1 MPLQDFLA
9 GSALF
14 SLMLVGVLAAAGLV
28 VQRRLPHLGRLER
41 ALALTV
47 TATTILTLV
56 HLVPLALG
64 ILSQAT
70 VLVATALAALAASR
84 VRPADRDSGAGPS
97 EQREPVAPSGRAA
110 WLLAALASA
119 IALTAAVADLRRW
132 AANEIV
138 GVDPLTFH
146 LPNIGR
152 WIQAGSLWQIDQ
164 FVPLL
169 AHGNYPNNGDVVML
183 STVLPWHNDFL
194 VRAPIVFF
202 LGVTAVAV
210 VAVAREL
217 RAPAAASVLA
227 AAAIVS
233 VPIVGLATIPRALPD
248 SLLWAMFTCGVL
260 FALRHARTGRRS
272 DLMLAAAALAIAFG
286 TKWYGIS
293 SVAVL
298 VAIWTLARVLH
309 HDVPR
314 PRALRDGVLVGA
326 LVALGDL
333 AWMARNVVESANPF
347 FPAKIAAFGVT
358 IFDAPRDVVV
368 EAVGFSIL
376 DYAGDPPVLRQLAGE
391 LFDGLGVM
399 ALVCAA
405 GLIAAAILNR
415 RTPDPR
421 IVLLSVVAV
430 ALLPVY
436 AALPGTALGNPGDP
450 SLASVN
456 TRYAIPSLLLAA
468 PVLAWATGRLPRTAA
483 LAFQVGLFVSVVAGA
498 YSGYEVRGVR
508 EIVVAAVGLVLVA
521 AAIWSLGYVSHR
533 RGVLVAAGIGALL
546 LALGAAR
553 GIEQRI
559 NGERYLG
566 VDPAIDALLKAAPE
580 DKRIGLASDWSVS
593 GLTPIWPSFGTRISN
608 HVEYIGYFDGFL
620 RRYPTRARF
629 EAALERGRYDF
640 VVIGRGFYP
649 PQPTREQRWAIA
661 AGWRTIA
668 LSERLRVLAP
678 PAGRLFP
685 PPPPS

>member
-1 MPLQDFLA
+1 MPLADFLIA
-9 GSALF
+9 AALF
-14 SLMLVGVLAAAGLV
+14 SLMLLGVLAATALIV
-28 VQRRLPHLGRLER
+28 RRRLAHLGRLER
-41 ALALTV
+41 LLAATV
-47 TATTILTLV
+47 AGTTILTLV
-56 HLVPLALG
+56 HLAPLALG
-64 ILSQAT
+64 ILSQAS
-70 VLVATALAALAASR
+70 VLVATALAVLLATRIAH
-84 VRPADRDSGAGPS
+84 SGAPGPGAGS
-97 EQREPVAPSGRAA
+97 PEEREPVAPSGRAE
-110 WLLAALASA
+110 WVLTALASA
-119 IALTAAVADLRRW
+119 VALTAAVADLRRW

-152 WIQAGSLWQIDQ
+152 WIQTGTLWQIDQ

-227 AAAIVS
+227 AAAVVS

-260 FALRHARTGRRS
+260 FLLRHARSGRTS
-272 DLMLAAAALAIAFG
+272 DLMLAAAALAVAFG

-298 VAIWTLARVLH
+298 VAIWTIARLAQ

-314 PRALRDGVLVGA
+314 VRALRDGVLLGA
-326 LVALGDL
+326 LAAAGDL
-333 AWMARNVVESANPF
+333 PWMARNVVESGNPF

-391 LFDGLGVM
+391 IFDGLGFM
-399 ALVCAA
+399 AIVCAA

-415 RTPDPR
+415 RRPDPR
-421 IVLLSVVAV
+421 VVLLSVVAV

-468 PVLAWATGRLPRTAA
+468 PVLAWAIGRLPRPPA
-483 LAFQVGLFVSVVAGA
+483 LAFAVALFISVVAGA
-498 YSGYEVRGVR
+498 SSGYEVRSAR
-508 EIVVAAVGLVLVA
+508 EIVVAAVALVLLA
-521 AAIWSLGYVSHR
+521 AAIWSLGYIR
-533 RGVLVAAGIGALL
+533 RPLV
-546 LALGAAR
+546 LGAIGVAVVLLVLAGAR
-553 GIEQRI
+553 GIERRI

-566 VDPAIDALLKAAPE
+566 VDPAIDVLLKVAP
-580 DKRIGLASDWSVS
+580 DGKRIGLASNWSVS

-620 RRYPTRARF
+620 RRYPTQRRF
-629 EAALERGRYDF
+629 QAALERGRYDLI
-640 VVIGRGFYP
+640 VVGRGFYP
-649 PQPTREQRWAIA
+649 PQETPEQRWALA
-661 AGWRTIA
+661 AGWHTIA
-668 LSERLRVLAP
+668 LSERLRVLVAP
-678 PAGRLFP
+678 RRG
-685 PPPPS
+685 